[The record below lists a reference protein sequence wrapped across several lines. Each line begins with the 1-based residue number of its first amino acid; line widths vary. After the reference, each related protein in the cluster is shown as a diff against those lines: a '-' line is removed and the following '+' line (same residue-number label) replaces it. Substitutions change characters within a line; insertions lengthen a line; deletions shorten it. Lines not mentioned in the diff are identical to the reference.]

1 MESCHSNFA
10 EGGKPAPHGMGIK
23 KLYKFW
29 RFLYCIEFYGAAGRH
44 SGCRESAL
52 HIRIEEIEKF
62 PSMLLENVARGDFSK
77 LFECKNVIS
86 SNRSKIFL
94 LLRPYFS

>member
-10 EGGKPAPHGMGIK
+10 EGGNLLRRKRGMGIK

-29 RFLYCIEFYGAAGRH
+29 RFLYCIEFCGAAGRH
-44 SGCRESAL
+44 SGCRKSAL

-62 PSMLLENVARGDFSK
+62 PSMLFENVARSDF
-77 LFECKNVIS
+77 
-86 SNRSKIFL
+86 
-94 LLRPYFS
+94 